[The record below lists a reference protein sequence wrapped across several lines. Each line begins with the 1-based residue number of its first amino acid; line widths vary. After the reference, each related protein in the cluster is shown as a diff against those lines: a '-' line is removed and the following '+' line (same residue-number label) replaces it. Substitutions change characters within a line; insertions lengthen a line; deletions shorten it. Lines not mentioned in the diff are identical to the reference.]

1 MAINEKLARLNIL
14 VAGKSGVGKSTLI
27 NSVFGKE
34 VAKTGDGEPVT
45 SRICKNEK
53 EGAYLEMLVVT
64 SSRASAGESLKR
76 R

>member
-53 EGAYLEMLVVT
+53 EGFPLTIYDTPGMEL
-64 SSRASAGESLKR
+64 
-76 R
+76 

>member
-34 VAKTGDGEPVT
+34 VAKTGDV
-45 SRICKNEK
+45 
-53 EGAYLEMLVVT
+53 
-64 SSRASAGESLKR
+64 ASPK
-76 R
+76 